1 MRVFRR
7 GGRQLNVSW
16 AGLAVLLI
24 CLPILLRLGFWQLER
39 GEFKAQLLEDLEAA
53 ADLPV
58 INVVDLKQLAELP
71 PNTKILL
78 FGEYLPDRTT
88 LLDNRYYRGRAGFNV
103 ISLFKL
109 TGADELVVV
118 NRGWVPL
125 GRYRY
130 PLPQVVT
137 PEGVVELEGEVRSV
151 PTDTIVLK
159 KENFEQ
165 WPPLIQSVDLKQLS
179 KLSGTP
185 LTDVWVLLSAD
196 WDSSL
201 KQEWPVTIVGPQR
214 HLGYA
219 VQWFGLAIALVG
231 VMVMAGL
238 KKTGST
244 KRD

>member
-1 MRVFRR
+1 
-7 GGRQLNVSW
+7 
-16 AGLAVLLI
+16 
-24 CLPILLRLGFWQLER
+24 
-39 GEFKAQLLEDLEAA
+39 
-53 ADLPV
+53 V

-78 FGEYLPDRTT
+78 LGEYLPDRTT

-165 WPPLIQSVDLKQLS
+165 WPPLIQSVDLQQLS

-185 LTDVWVLLSAD
+185 LPDVWVLSSAD

-238 KKTGST
+238 KQTGST

>member
-109 TGADELVVV
+109 TGGDELVVV

-137 PEGVVELEGEVRSV
+137 PEGVV
-151 PTDTIVLK
+151 
-159 KENFEQ
+159 
-165 WPPLIQSVDLKQLS
+165 
-179 KLSGTP
+179 
-185 LTDVWVLLSAD
+185 
-196 WDSSL
+196 
-201 KQEWPVTIVGPQR
+201 
-214 HLGYA
+214 
-219 VQWFGLAIALVG
+219 
-231 VMVMAGL
+231 
-238 KKTGST
+238 
-244 KRD
+244 